1 MIWKCFRNLK
11 TCTELKVFRVVHF
24 KILKDPGRGRDPGTR
39 RTAIKRKPHE
49 TLSPATT
56 ANGDRRRG
64 RIQTWGSR
72 PFVILSSE
80 MLHKDDD
87 MKGFPT
93 DPRDSSIAGTPLG
106 SSPSPPGGHT
116 AHPRGLPVFRES
128 AMRLTV
134 SLRSG
139 LRTTGEQAR
148 LTPGSTRPK
157 GTAHRPRP
165 SQHLATD
172 TMSHKDRKYVSISSS
187 GTELSF
193 RVLSRNAGGLFI
205 SVSESLTRS
214 LPTQH
219 TPSPSPRL
227 PVFSSRGDR

>member
-1 MIWKCFRNLK
+1 MYRAQGLPRRDPHL
-11 TCTELKVFRVVHF
+11 E
-24 KILKDPGRGRDPGTR
+24 ILKDPGRGQDPGKGR
-39 RTAIKRKPHE
+39 AAIKRKPHK

-56 ANGDRRRG
+56 ANGDRRSG
-64 RIQTWGSR
+64 RRIHTPGSR

-80 MLHKDDD
+80 MLYKGDD

-93 DPRDSSIAGTPLG
+93 DPRDPSTAGIPQG
-106 SSPSPPGGHT
+106 SCPSPPGGHT
-116 AHPRGLPVFRES
+116 AHPRGPPVLRES

-139 LRTTGEQAR
+139 LGTPGDQAP

-172 TMSHKDRKYVSISSS
+172 TMSHKDRK
-187 GTELSF
+187 
-193 RVLSRNAGGLFI
+193 
-205 SVSESLTRS
+205 
-214 LPTQH
+214 
-219 TPSPSPRL
+219 
-227 PVFSSRGDR
+227 